1 MENISTTEKLRDEFL
16 KSWNYEILHFSPE
29 LIASVIDAIG
39 KQVADSSMAY
49 DLLKEQRDQI
59 YNQLVIKYQPHAKN
73 LKHLEAVIFTNDDF
87 KEAKEEQ
94 RKVNKLV
101 SLWKMR
107 LKAVETWVMMSCNL
121 NNLESV
127 KSRFQA

>member
-49 DLLKEQRDQI
+49 DLLKEQREQI

-87 KEAKEEQ
+87 KEAKI
-94 RKVNKLV
+94 KCDKFNGTCPTNKKLV
-101 SLWKMR
+101 SDR
-107 LKAVETWVMMSCNL
+107 ECV
-121 NNLESV
+121 NNECTLGED
-127 KSRFQA
+127 